1 MFYDGHRRLICEAFC
16 SAEPQVAP
24 QAALS
29 PFGEPVRYVRSAD
42 AQPEVSRRSRARSQ
56 THNSRALCSA
66 VWPNGERAVY
76 WDAVLPRIWAIC
88 ALLPPFFG
96 LFVHTRRDTHT
107 CMQCAAACGCLEER
121 ERRERAIPLVFYA
134 TAARMFGGGRVQNSG
149 PLSSHVMF
157 LGV

>member
-1 MFYDGHRRLICEAFC
+1 M
-16 SAEPQVAP
+16 QT
-24 QAALS
+24 
-29 PFGEPVRYVRSAD
+29 RS
-42 AQPEVSRRSRARSQ
+42 QRSRAGLAPGHKLTTVGHCAR
-56 THNSRALCSA
+56 LCVA
-66 VWPNGERAVY
+66 ERAVY
-76 WDAVLPRIWAIC
+76 WDAVSPRIWAIC

-134 TAARMFGGGRVQNSG
+134 TAARMLGGGRVQNSG

>member
-1 MFYDGHRRLICEAFC
+1 MLGC
-16 SAEPQVAP
+16 VA
-24 QAALS
+24 
-29 PFGEPVRYVRSAD
+29 
-42 AQPEVSRRSRARSQ
+42 
-56 THNSRALCSA
+56 
-66 VWPNGERAVY
+66 ERAVY
-76 WDAVLPRIWAIC
+76 WDAVSPRIWAIC